1 MASSG
6 GRYVRET
13 YCCVNGT
20 HAEDYPST
28 WYAFDAGWRASTCWR
43 PPGMTAI
50 SARPILMRTTM
61 RRIGRPA
68 VQYQWL
74 EQDLR
79 THPSL
84 LKFAVFHYPLYSD
97 QSVEEADT
105 YLRGP
110 EPGGAVEPLRGEH
123 RLYRPPHLPAQLP
136 VAPYGLINYVTGGG
150 GANLQPIG
158 A

>member
-1 MASSG
+1 M
-6 GRYVRET
+6 RET

-28 WYAFDAGWRASTCWR
+28 WYAFDAGVARFYVLE
-43 PPGMTAI
+43 TAWDDGNLGTAN
-50 SARPILMRTTM
+50 SYANDYAAHWTPSS
-61 RRIGRPA
+61 

-110 EPGGAVEPLRGEH
+110 GAWRGC
-123 RLYRPPHLPAQLP
+123 
-136 VAPYGLINYVTGGG
+136 
-150 GANLQPIG
+150 
-158 A
+158 